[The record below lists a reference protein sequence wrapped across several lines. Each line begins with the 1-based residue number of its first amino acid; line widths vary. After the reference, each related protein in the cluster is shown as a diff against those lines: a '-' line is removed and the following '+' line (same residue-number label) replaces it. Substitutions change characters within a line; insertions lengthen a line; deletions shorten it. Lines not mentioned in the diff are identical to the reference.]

1 MDVTDPR
8 QLGLATTMLERFEL
22 AVVELDLADLL

>member
-8 QLGLATTMLERFEL
+8 QRDLATTMLERFDR
-22 AVVELDLADLL
+22 AVTELDLVSLL